1 MTNDK
6 GGDENQISFL
16 STGIPQP
23 IKLGIPALGLV
34 LRFISRLS
42 VQESEGKTFL
52 SPSFLLDFALL
63 EQQIIKPY

>member
-23 IKLGIPALGLV
+23 IKLGISSFGSSFKIYKQV
-34 LRFISRLS
+34 ISS
-42 VQESEGKTFL
+42 G
-52 SPSFLLDFALL
+52 
-63 EQQIIKPY
+63 I